1 LTCRIEKRSTEAEV
15 ISMLKI
21 LKNQGAT
28 NLPEN
33 IHSLGWLS
41 TSIVHDLRNPLGTI
55 YAGATMLMD
64 ENSSPAQVKRL
75 AGNIYCAAR
84 RMRDLLADLT
94 RVANGNGSTAEIC
107 DIREVIA
114 MALEAMGNQSV
125 QVLLDAPEVVEIR
138 LVRSRI
144 ERVFVNLIANSV
156 EAMPGGGEIRIGVR
170 KAVGCALVTVD
181 DTGPG
186 IPSRIRER
194 LFAPFVTEGKDDGLG
209 LGLALCRQ
217 TILDHGGDM
226 WAEPAAGARFVIRLP
241 LEPK

>member
-1 LTCRIEKRSTEAEV
+1 LTSRIKERFTEGKV
-15 ISMLKI
+15 IPMLKS

-28 NLPEN
+28 KMREN
-33 IHSLGWLS
+33 IYSSGWLS

-64 ENSSPAQVKRL
+64 ENSTPAQVKRL
-75 AGNIYCAAR
+75 AGNIYRAAG

-94 RVANGNGSTAEIC
+94 SVANGKGATAEIC

-114 MALEAMGNQSV
+114 MALEAMGSQTV
-125 QVLLDAPEVVEIR
+125 QILLDAPEVVEIR
-138 LVRSRI
+138 LIRSRI
-144 ERVFVNLIANSV
+144 ERVFVNLIANSM
-156 EAMPGGGEIRIGVR
+156 EAMPDGGEIRIGVK
-170 KAVGCALVTVD
+170 KAIGHAVVAVE

-186 IPSRIRER
+186 ISYRIRDR
-194 LFAPFVTEGKDDGLG
+194 LFVPFVTEGKDNGLG

-226 WAEPAAGARFVIRLP
+226 WIEPAAGARFVIRLP

>member
-1 LTCRIEKRSTEAEV
+1 
-15 ISMLKI
+15 MLKI

-28 NLPEN
+28 NVPED
-33 IHSLGWLS
+33 IYSLGCLS

-64 ENSSPAQVKRL
+64 ENSTPAQVKRL
-75 AGNIYCAAR
+75 AGNIYRAAR

-94 RVANGNGSTAEIC
+94 SVAKGHGSTAEIC
-107 DIREVIA
+107 DIREVIG
-114 MALEAMGNQSV
+114 MALEAMGNQNV
-125 QVLLDAPEVVEIR
+125 QILLDAPEVAEIK

-144 ERVFVNLIANSV
+144 ERVFFNLIANSV
-156 EAMPGGGEIRIGVR
+156 EAMPDGGEIRIGVR
-170 KAVGCALVTVD
+170 KASGCALVAVE

-186 IPSRIRER
+186 IPCRIRDR

-217 TILDHGGDM
+217 TILEHGGDM
-226 WAEPAAGARFVIRLP
+226 WTEPAAGARFVIRFP

>member
-1 LTCRIEKRSTEAEV
+1 LTV
-15 ISMLKI
+15 IAMLKS
-21 LKNQGAT
+21 LKHEGAT
-28 NLPEN
+28 TSAEN
-33 IHSLGWLS
+33 IYSLGWLS

-55 YAGATMLMD
+55 YAGAEMLMD
-64 ENSSPAQVKRL
+64 QDSTPAQVQRL
-75 AGNIYCAAR
+75 AGNIYRAAS

-94 RVANGNGSTAEIC
+94 NVASRNGSNAEIC
-107 DIREVIA
+107 DLREVIA
-114 MALEAMGNQSV
+114 MAREAMGSENV
-125 QVLLDAPEVVEIR
+125 QILLDAPEVVETR

-156 EAMPGGGEIRIGVR
+156 EAMPDGGEIRIGVR
-170 KAVGCALVTVD
+170 KAFGCVLVAVE

-186 IPSRIRER
+186 IPCRIRDQ
-194 LFAPFVTEGKDDGLG
+194 LFVPFVTEGKANGLG

-226 WAEPAAGARFVIRLP
+226 WAEPADGARFVIRLP

>member
-1 LTCRIEKRSTEAEV
+1 
-15 ISMLKI
+15 MLKS
-21 LKNQGAT
+21 LKHQGAT
-28 NLPEN
+28 TSAEN
-33 IHSLGWLS
+33 IYNLGWLS

-55 YAGATMLMD
+55 YAGATVLMD
-64 ENSSPAQVKRL
+64 QDSTPAQVKRL
-75 AGNIYCAAR
+75 AGNIYRAAS

-94 RVANGNGSTAEIC
+94 NVASRNGSTAEIC
-107 DIREVIA
+107 DLREVIA
-114 MALEAMGNQSV
+114 MAWEAMGSQNV
-125 QVLLDAPEVVEIR
+125 QILLDAPEVVKTK

-156 EAMPGGGEIRIGVR
+156 EAMPDGGEIRIGVR
-170 KAVGCALVTVD
+170 KAFGCALVAIE

-186 IPSRIRER
+186 IPCRIRDR
-194 LFAPFVTEGKDDGLG
+194 LFVPFVTEGKANGLG
-209 LGLALCRQ
+209 LGLALCRH